1 MIESATA
8 TDDDDDKVDVAAKAA
23 ASEAV
28 TSMTDRVTIV
38 LPKLDVLSQ
47 QQRRRACS
55 PLIRL
60 PTLYRYDS

>member
-38 LPKLDVLSQ
+38 PKIRCSLDSSRGAEHAVH
-47 QQRRRACS
+47 
-55 PLIRL
+55 
-60 PTLYRYDS
+60 